1 MVVTIDH
8 TVLRRHQSSRRLDT
22 GETLSAGEARRLAC
36 NAAILPAVL
45 GGKSVALD
53 LGHTPGSSTESQRL
67 AKGLEH
73 TTCAATGC
81 ERPYAWCEL
90 HHRQPWAHG
99 GKTDLANAIPLCHQH
114 HQWIHDTGFNHQ
126 SMPDGSVRFS
136 RRT

>member
-1 MVVTIDH
+1 M
-8 TVLRRHQSSRRLDT
+8 
-22 GETLSAGEARRLAC
+22 
-36 NAAILPAVL
+36 
-45 GGKSVALD
+45 
-53 LGHTPGSSTESQRL
+53 

-73 TTCAATGC
+73 DTCAATGC

-90 HHRQPWAHG
+90 HHRQPWAKG

-136 RRT
+136 GERDMDTAGTNLPGAVPNDGYLGGAPAPCPDPAAAAR